1 MTTTQQALTV
11 MAGVAATMLTRFIP
25 FLVFR
30 PGKPTPKYIVYLG
43 KVLPASVFAMLVV
56 YCLRTTVVTDITG
69 DHWQMAFSDDCLAQ
83 LAAVAITMT
92 VHIWR
97 KNLMLSIAVGT
108 MAYMIMI
115 R

>member
-25 FLVFR
+25 FLIFR

-56 YCLRTTVVTDITG
+56 YCLRTTMDAGYTS
-69 DHWQMAFSDDCLAQ
+69 DHWQITFSDDCLAQ
-83 LAAVAITMT
+83 LAAVAITMAI
-92 VHIWR
+92 HIWR

-108 MAYMIMI
+108 MAYMIMT